1 MRATAAAMVVVA
13 GLSTAA
19 AAEPK
24 TLMLACDGT
33 ITAYADA
40 RQRPPT
46 SVSRGVLINFAD
58 RTVKGFGKP
67 TDRVKVHSVDETYI
81 SFGTEAT
88 KTGETSITGKLDR
101 VTGELSAIM
110 GYSNGLTNMYSLK
123 CKPAQ
128 RMF

>member
-1 MRATAAAMVVVA
+1 MRVAAAVMLVV

-19 AAEPK
+19 ATEPQ
-24 TLMLACDGT
+24 TLTLACDGT

-40 RQRPPT
+40 RPRPPT

-58 RTVKGFGKP
+58 RTVKGFGNP
-67 TDRVKVHSVDETYI
+67 ADRVKVHSVDETYI
-81 SFGTEAT
+81 SFGTEDT

-110 GYSNGLTNMYSLK
+110 EYSRGLTNMYSLK

>member
-1 MRATAAAMVVVA
+1 MRAAATMLLV

-19 AAEPK
+19 AAEPEAL
-24 TLMLACDGT
+24 TLACDGT
-33 ITAYADA
+33 ITAYSDS
-40 RQRPPT
+40 RQQPPT

-58 RTVKGFGKP
+58 RTVKGFLKP

-81 SFGTEAT
+81 SFGTEDTEA
-88 KTGETSITGKLDR
+88 GETNFTAKLDR
-101 VTGELSAIM
+101 VTGQLSAILKY
-110 GYSNGLTNMYSLK
+110 GRGLTNMYALK